1 MFDRAVFALAGSKG
15 AFATCVAC
23 ALGRALAA
31 VGQAYLLASAIVF
44 LWGGGELA
52 GAAGEIA
59 GFLICF
65 IAQAAISCA
74 QDAAISRYASKTA
87 SDLRRNTLET
97 LYAKG
102 ADVVSEKGS
111 SAVVETVVGGIDDVE
126 EYLELTLPKL
136 AALICVPVVLL
147 ACAFAVDWVSG
158 LIMLVAYPTI
168 VMFMILIGYNAED
181 AAARRYRQ
189 FGQLANHFLDSL
201 RGMSTLRAFGRAD
214 SHGEVV
220 FGVSERFRRATM
232 KTLRIAQL
240 SGAVL
245 DLAATLALAA
255 VAIMLGFRL
264 VEGGIG
270 FWSALFVLILTPEYF
285 KPIREYAADY
295 HATLDGRSALADVG
309 ELLAEPAGDSTPHV
323 AEIAFCSSGSP
334 DEQNAISGTGRGES
348 QTGGEPDEQNA
359 ISATG
364 GGAISATGRGAIS
377 ATGKVELRGVSY
389 AYPGSSVAAIDGVD
403 LVLESGRRL
412 GVIGASGSGKSTL
425 ASVLAGF
432 KDPTAGTIA
441 LDGRE
446 VPTLRTPDWQRRVLY
461 IPQRPYLFRATLR
474 DNIRFYS
481 PTAADDAV
489 LCAMR
494 DVGLEALLDEL
505 PDGLDTV
512 VGEGGRTLSGGERQ
526 RVALARAIVDD
537 TRRVLIFDEPTAH
550 LDIETELELKEPML
564 AVMEGRTVV
573 FATHR
578 LHWMADMD
586 EVLELGESST
596 SDSTTQLADSS
607 RLDSP
612 SRLAGSPPHDGSPR
626 LGGSPSHVAEIRLC
640 SSDGGEPA

>member
-168 VMFMILIGYNAED
+168 VMFMILIGYSAEN

-309 ELLAEPAGDSTPHV
+309 ELLAEPAGDSPPHV

-334 DEQNAISGTGRGES
+334 DEQNAISATGRGEISATGRGEISATGRGEISATCGGES
-348 QTGGEPDEQNA
+348 QTGGEPDEQN
-359 ISATG
+359 
-364 GGAISATGRGAIS
+364 AIS

-403 LVLESGRRL
+403 LVLESGRKL
-412 GVIGASGSGKSTL
+412 GVIGTSGSGKSTL
-425 ASVLAGF
+425 ASILAGF
-432 KDPTAGTIA
+432 KDPTAGAIA

-446 VPTLRTPDWQRRVLY
+446 VPTLRTPEWQRRVLY

-494 DVGLEALLDEL
+494 DVGLEPLLDEL

-550 LDIETELELKEPML
+550 LDIDTELELKGPML

-586 EVLELGESST
+586 EVLELG
-596 SDSTTQLADSS
+596 A
-607 RLDSP
+607 
-612 SRLAGSPPHDGSPR
+612 PHHSAAPH
-626 LGGSPSHVAEIRLC
+626 PHVAEIRLC
-640 SSDGGEPA
+640 SSDGGEPV

>member
-23 ALGRALAA
+23 ALGRALTA

-59 GFLICF
+59 GFFICF

-158 LIMLVAYPTI
+158 LIMLIAYPTI

-295 HATLDGRSALADVG
+295 HATLDGRSALADVE
-309 ELLAEPAGDSTPHV
+309 ELLAKPV
-323 AEIAFCSSGSP
+323 AEIAFCSS
-334 DEQNAISGTGRGES
+334 
-348 QTGGEPDEQNA
+348 GEPDEQNA

-364 GGAISATGRGAIS
+364 GGAISGTGGGAIS
-377 ATGKVELRGVSY
+377 GTCKVELRDVSY

-432 KDPTAGTIA
+432 KDPTAGAIA

-494 DVGLEALLDEL
+494 DVGLEPLLDEL

-512 VGEGGRTLSGGERQ
+512 MGEGGRTLSGGERQ

-550 LDIETELELKEPML
+550 LDIETELELKGPML

-586 EVLELGESST
+586 EVLELG
-596 SDSTTQLADSS
+596 A
-607 RLDSP
+607 
-612 SRLAGSPPHDGSPR
+612 PHHSAAPH
-626 LGGSPSHVAEIRLC
+626 PHVAENPLC
-640 SSDGGEPA
+640 SSDGGEPV